1 MGKFTNTSYT
11 NTIDK
16 LVDATKSKLNNPYY
30 IFTDKKPTKVTYYA
44 QNIEKSTLDEA
55 SGLYEAHVGDASAFR
70 YNKIQDFIIYGIERI
85 TTDYDVSDFGTES
98 APISGDAVILPNTI
112 TPRPGD
118 FFAIS
123 YVKETLLFKVNGVTS
138 DTLDTGANFYKIEY
152 AAELTD
158 AIEKIESQVEKDFN
172 FITTAIGTDF
182 KTVIQSSD
190 YNLIEKLEQLVE
202 TLITYFEN
210 IFFQTKLQTFVYD
223 HDGWKIYDPFM
234 IEFLMRNKVLSFGDS
249 YIFLSHAAAT
259 NKTFGMDYT
268 KTFFHSLENVDI
280 NDPKLITMATADM
293 IDDPNSLFVCRMD
306 HYYMVRYGDKSQ
318 YKTRFQT
325 IKTDVLDRIRENK
338 MYDKGDK
345 NECYN
350 LWIAYFNNNK
360 DYINGDILSLIKNIE
375 FMDNLSCFYMLGIS
389 IFIIE
394 KYITNLLK
402 D

>member
-70 YNKIQDFIIYGIERI
+70 YNKIKDFIIYGIERI

-152 AAELTD
+152 AAEI
-158 AIEKIESQVEKDFN
+158 AIEHHLGLTCDPICGIVQIPCIERNAVAAMRAINAVNLASFLWDSRKISFDKVVQTMKETGHDL
-172 FITTAIGTDF
+172 
-182 KTVIQSSD
+182 SSS
-190 YNLIEKLEQLVE
+190 YKETSEAGLAKINL
-202 TLITYFEN
+202 
-210 IFFQTKLQTFVYD
+210 
-223 HDGWKIYDPFM
+223 
-234 IEFLMRNKVLSFGDS
+234 
-249 YIFLSHAAAT
+249 
-259 NKTFGMDYT
+259 
-268 KTFFHSLENVDI
+268 
-280 NDPKLITMATADM
+280 
-293 IDDPNSLFVCRMD
+293 
-306 HYYMVRYGDKSQ
+306 
-318 YKTRFQT
+318 
-325 IKTDVLDRIRENK
+325 
-338 MYDKGDK
+338 
-345 NECYN
+345 
-350 LWIAYFNNNK
+350 
-360 DYINGDILSLIKNIE
+360 
-375 FMDNLSCFYMLGIS
+375 
-389 IFIIE
+389 
-394 KYITNLLK
+394 
-402 D
+402 